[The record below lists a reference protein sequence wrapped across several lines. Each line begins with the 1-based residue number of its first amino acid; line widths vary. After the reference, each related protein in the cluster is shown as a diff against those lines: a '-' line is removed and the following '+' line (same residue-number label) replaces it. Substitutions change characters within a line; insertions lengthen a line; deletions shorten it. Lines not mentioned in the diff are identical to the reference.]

1 MKNKISKVSLPLILI
16 ALALLSLGWGS
27 VGHRI
32 ISGNI
37 VLSWPSALDF
47 LTNWP
52 ALLAD
57 HASDADIRK
66 NQDPN
71 EAPKHY
77 IDIDNYNEFITTG
90 RITQNFDSIV
100 VQHGYTFVID
110 QGILPWAILTTYD
123 SLKSCFARKG
133 WNKAMLFAADL
144 GHYVADAHMPLH
156 ITVNYNGQLTN
167 QYGIHSRYESQMIGR
182 YSTQI
187 VYAGNPVD
195 TFNNASDYVF
205 NFIYYNYQYVDSVL
219 LADTYAKSFSSGQYN
234 DTYYQKLWEYSS
246 GFTIYLFGS
255 ASHILTTMI
264 HQAWLDAGS
273 PTITNV
279 KDDDAIAQNFVL
291 HQNYPNPFNPVTK
304 IKYSIPSVETHG
316 GASVQNI
323 SLKIYDILGNEIVTL
338 VNESKAAGEYEVEF
352 NAGTLK
358 LSSGVYLC
366 KLEYD
371 SFVQTI
377 KLVLMK

>member
-1 MKNKISKVSLPLILI
+1 MKNKISKISLSFLFIF
-16 ALALLSLGWGS
+16 ALLAIGWGS
-27 VGHRI
+27 TGHRI

-37 VLSWPSALDF
+37 VLSWPSDLDF

-57 HASDADIRK
+57 HASDADSRK

-90 RITQNFDSIV
+90 RITQNFDSLV
-100 VQHGYTFVID
+100 ALHGYTFVID

-123 SLKSCFARKG
+123 SIKSCFARKD

-156 ITVNYNGQLTN
+156 ITKNYNGQFSN
-167 QYGIHSRYESQMIGR
+167 QSGIHSRYESQMIGR

-187 VYAGNPVD
+187 NYSGSPVD
-195 TFNNASDYVF
+195 TIENVSNYVF
-205 NFIYYNYQYVDSVL
+205 NFIYSDYQYVDSVL
-219 LADTYAKSFSSGQYN
+219 TADLYAKSFSSGQYN

-246 GFTIYLFGS
+246 AFTINLFS
-255 ASHILTTMI
+255 RASHILTSMI

-273 PTITNV
+273 PTITSISEENL
-279 KDDDAIAQNFVL
+279 IADNFL
-291 HQNYPNPFNPVTK
+291 LFQNYPNPFNPSTR
-304 IKYSIPSVETHG
+304 IRYSIPFVETHS
-316 GASVQNI
+316 GASSTKCFI
-323 SLKIYDILGNEIVTL
+323 KSL
-338 VNESKAAGEYEVEF
+338 
-352 NAGTLK
+352 
-358 LSSGVYLC
+358 
-366 KLEYD
+366 
-371 SFVQTI
+371 
-377 KLVLMK
+377 